1 VWWVKAHTKG
11 DDWQVDRELVGEWTT
26 AVARR
31 TPLTEEDLG
40 RGAADATWFHRIR
53 EELGDER
60 VDKLLK
66 VAKVAGSAG
75 GHKRAELFARALR
88 GRVSED
94 ELVRAV
100 TEKRHQDS
108 VRAVG
113 LLPLPEAGPER
124 REVLLRRYELLRGF
138 VASDRSSGSARR
150 ASETTAV
157 EVGLENLARTAGYT
171 DPQRLVWAMEREAVN
186 DLAEGPVSVA
196 DGDLVVSLSIGADG
210 GPELS
215 VRRGDKPL
223 ASVPKAS
230 TKHEGIVA
238 LKARAKT
245 LRAQAARMRASLEQ
259 ACVLGEDLETAELDE
274 MLGHPVLRAMVADLV
289 LVSAEGTLGFATGS
303 AAVLQDEN
311 GDEVP
316 ADGSPMRIAHPLD
329 LLSSGRW
336 STYQQ
341 ALFSGR
347 RKQPFRQVFREL
359 YVPVPGE
366 GPESQRYAGQQVQ
379 VRRAHALL
387 TGRGWVFDWDAGFGR
402 TFHRQGWTAWCWGED
417 LQPGTGVE
425 DGTIGTVHFAR
436 AGSWEPVPL
445 DEVPGRLF
453 SEVMRDL
460 DLVVSVAHSSGVDP
474 EASMSTVE
482 SRAAL
487 LRETCRL
494 LGLDNVEV
502 ADRFA
507 HVAGSLGSY
516 RVHLGS
522 GVVHRE
528 PGGSVFLV
536 PVGEQ
541 HRGRVFLPFA
551 DDDPRTAEVVSKV
564 LLLARDAEI
573 RDPAIRTQLA

>member
-1 VWWVKAHTKG
+1 
-11 DDWQVDRELVGEWTT
+11 
-26 AVARR
+26 
-31 TPLTEEDLG
+31 
-40 RGAADATWFHRIR
+40 
-53 EELGDER
+53 
-60 VDKLLK
+60 
-66 VAKVAGSAG
+66 
-75 GHKRAELFARALR
+75 
-88 GRVSED
+88 
-94 ELVRAV
+94 
-100 TEKRHQDS
+100 
-108 VRAVG
+108 
-113 LLPLPEAGPER
+113 
-124 REVLLRRYELLRGF
+124 
-138 VASDRSSGSARR
+138 
-150 ASETTAV
+150 
-157 EVGLENLARTAGYT
+157 
-171 DPQRLVWAMEREAVN
+171 
-186 DLAEGPVSVA
+186 
-196 DGDLVVSLSIGADG
+196 
-210 GPELS
+210 
-215 VRRGDKPL
+215 
-223 ASVPKAS
+223 
-230 TKHEGIVA
+230 
-238 LKARAKT
+238 
-245 LRAQAARMRASLEQ
+245 
-259 ACVLGEDLETAELDE
+259 
-274 MLGHPVLRAMVADLV
+274 
-289 LVSAEGTLGFATGS
+289 
-303 AAVLQDEN
+303 
-311 GDEVP
+311 
-316 ADGSPMRIAHPLD
+316 MRIAHPLD

-387 TGRGWVFDWDAGFGR
+387 TGRGWVHDWEEGFSR

-417 LQPGTGVE
+417 LQPGAGAE

-436 AGSWEPVPL
+436 AGSGEPVPL

-474 EASMSTVE
+474 EASMSTVG

-507 HVAGSLGSY
+507 LVTGSLGSY

-573 RDPAIRTQLA
+573 RDPAIRAQLV